1 VSALILVI
9 VWLAVVAIGLSS
21 DDGLAY
27 AIFLMWVG
35 LAAISIA
42 MPLLGFYR

>member
-1 VSALILVI
+1 M
-9 VWLAVVAIGLSS
+9 VWLTVIAAIGLSS